1 MNQPH
6 KTFRFTFERQH
17 GLVHFADTEHERISW
32 AGMYFQIEA
41 AGPELRAAIEAARG
55 LEVSRFFATPQE

>member
-1 MNQPH
+1 MNA
-6 KTFRFTFERQH
+6 TFRFTFERQH
-17 GLVHFADTEHERISW
+17 GLVHFADTDHERVSW

-55 LEVSRFFATPQE
+55 LEVGRFISHNQE